1 MEKNTGKYYWFDE
14 SPRFLISKKK
24 QMIIHRKAF
33 AYVGVAMLI
42 ALTSCSKSP
51 CQESKDDLI
60 VETVLTAAEQSR
72 LTPTQVIQSLREG
85 NARFCLNDLTA
96 RDHSKQVREA
106 ARSQFPKA
114 VIVSCLDSRIPV
126 EDIFDKGI
134 GDIFVARVAG
144 NVINEDILGSLEYG
158 CAVAGA
164 KVVVVL
170 GHENCGAIKAGID
183 NVRTGNITSLVVKI
197 RRAVDRA
204 GENEIDPSSENK
216 DFISAVCLA
225 NIQTSLADIYEGSPI
240 LKNLEKEGKIT
251 IVGALYDINTGRVSF
266 LDKGK

>member
-1 MEKNTGKYYWFDE
+1 MINEKKV
-14 SPRFLISKKK
+14 
-24 QMIIHRKAF
+24 F
-33 AYVGVAMLI
+33 AYLCLGL
-42 ALTSCSKSP
+42 LTATISCSQSP
-51 CQESKDDLI
+51 CGEGKDNLI
-60 VETVLTAAEQSR
+60 VETVLTADEQSR
-72 LTPTQVIQSLREG
+72 LTPDQVIQSLRDG
-85 NARFCLNDLTA
+85 NARFYANDLTA

-134 GDIFVARVAG
+134 GDVFVARVAG

-183 NVRTGNITSLVVKI
+183 NVRSGNIKSLVAKI
-197 RRAVDRA
+197 RRAVDHA
-204 GENEIDPSSENK
+204 ATNEVDPSPDNK
-216 DFISAVCLA
+216 DFVHAVCLA
-225 NIQTSLADIYEGSPI
+225 NVQISLADIYKNSPI
-240 LKNLEKEGKIT
+240 LKALEKQSKIR
-251 IVGALYDINTGRVSF
+251 IIGALYDINTGRVRF
-266 LDKGK
+266 LDEDQ

>member
-1 MEKNTGKYYWFDE
+1 
-14 SPRFLISKKK
+14 
-24 QMIIHRKAF
+24 MITDRKVF
-33 AYVGVAMLI
+33 AYVCVGML
-42 ALTSCSKSP
+42 AATLSCSKSP
-51 CQESKDDLI
+51 CEENKDNLI

-72 LTPTQVIQSLREG
+72 LTPDQVIQSLREG
-85 NARFCLNDLTA
+85 NARFCANDLTA
-96 RDHSKQVREA
+96 RDHSKQIREA

-144 NVINEDILGSLEYG
+144 NVINEDILGSLEFG

-183 NVRTGNITSLVVKI
+183 NVRTGNITSLVKKI

-204 GENEIDPSSENK
+204 ATAEIDPSPENK
-216 DFISAVCLA
+216 DFTQAVCLA
-225 NIQTSLADIYEGSPI
+225 NIQISLE
-240 LKNLEKEGKIT
+240 EKLCNYCNHLIISMLYLGLI
-251 IVGALYDINTGRVSF
+251 IVA
-266 LDKGK
+266 KP

>member
-1 MEKNTGKYYWFDE
+1 MIRDKIFVLLGI
-14 SPRFLISKKK
+14 FLLN
-24 QMIIHRKAF
+24 
-33 AYVGVAMLI
+33 G
-42 ALTSCSKSP
+42 SCSKSP
-51 CQESKDDLI
+51 CEESKDNLI
-60 VETVLTAAEQSR
+60 VETVLTADEQSR
-72 LTPTQVIQSLREG
+72 LTPDQVIQSLRDG
-85 NARFCLNDLTA
+85 NARFCANDLTA

-134 GDIFVARVAG
+134 GDVFVARVAG
-144 NVINEDILGSLEYG
+144 NVINEDILGSLEYA

-170 GHENCGAIKAGID
+170 GHEGCGAVKAGID

-204 GENEIDPSSENK
+204 AATEIDPSPENK
-216 DFISAVCLA
+216 DFIHSVCLA
-225 NIQTSLADIYEGSPI
+225 NIQISLTDIHENSPI
-240 LKNLEKEGKIT
+240 LKALEKQRKIR
-251 IVGALYDINTGRVSF
+251 IVGALYDINTGRVKF
-266 LDKGK
+266 LDEGH

>member
-1 MEKNTGKYYWFDE
+1 MIKE
-14 SPRFLISKKK
+14 SRILGSL
-24 QMIIHRKAF
+24 A
-33 AYVGVAMLI
+33 VVL
-42 ALTSCSKSP
+42 ALAVSCSKSP
-51 CQESKDDLI
+51 CDESKDNLI
-60 VETVLTAAEQSR
+60 VETVLTADEQSR
-72 LTPTQVIQSLREG
+72 LTPDQVIKSLRDG
-85 NARFCLNDLTA
+85 NARFCSNDLTA

-134 GDIFVARVAG
+134 GDVFVARVAG

-183 NVRTGNITSLVVKI
+183 NVRSGNITSLVMKI
-197 RRAVDRA
+197 RRAVDHVTV
-204 GENEIDPSSENK
+204 NEVDPSPENQN
-216 DFISAVCLA
+216 FVHAVSLA
-225 NIQTSLADIYEGSPI
+225 NVKVSLADIHENSPI
-240 LKNLEKEGKIT
+240 LNALEKQDKIR
-251 IVGALYDINTGRVSF
+251 IVGALYDINTGRVKF
-266 LDKGK
+266 LDEGE

>member
-1 MEKNTGKYYWFDE
+1 MARYCWSDE
-14 SPRFLISKKK
+14 SGGRQVCKTPEMTID
-24 QMIIHRKAF
+24 RKVF
-33 AYVGVAMLI
+33 AYVGVGMLVAI
-42 ALTSCSKSP
+42 LSCSKSP
-51 CQESKDDLI
+51 CEESKDNLI
-60 VETVLTAAEQSR
+60 VETVLTAEEQSR
-72 LTPTQVIQSLREG
+72 LTPAQVIQSLREG
-85 NARFCLNDLTA
+85 NARFCANDLTA
-96 RDHSKQVREA
+96 RDHSKQIREA

-134 GDIFVARVAG
+134 GDVFVARVAG

-197 RRAVDRA
+197 RRAVDQA
-204 GENEIDPSSENK
+204 AAEINPAPKSK
-216 DFISAVCLA
+216 DFIHAVCLA
-225 NIQTSLADIYEGSPI
+225 NVRISLTDIHNNSPI
-240 LKNLEKEGKIT
+240 LKTLEEQGKIS
-251 IVGALYDINTGRVSF
+251 IVGALYDINTGQVKF
-266 LDKGK
+266 LDKNQ

>member
-1 MEKNTGKYYWFDE
+1 MTK
-14 SPRFLISKKK
+14 SKKV
-24 QMIIHRKAF
+24 F
-33 AYVGVAMLI
+33 TYVCLGMLTVT
-42 ALTSCSKSP
+42 LSCSKSP
-51 CQESKDDLI
+51 CEESKDNLI
-60 VETVLTAAEQSR
+60 VETVLTADEQSR
-72 LTPTQVIQSLREG
+72 LTPDQVIQSLREG
-85 NARFCLNDLTA
+85 NARFCSNDLTA

-134 GDIFVARVAG
+134 GDVFVARVAG

-183 NVRTGNITSLVVKI
+183 NVRTGNITSLVLKI
-197 RRAVDRA
+197 RRAVDHA
-204 GENEIDPSSENK
+204 MATETDPAPENQ
-216 DFISAVCLA
+216 DFIRAVCLA
-225 NIQTSLADIYEGSPI
+225 NVQISLNDIHGNSPI
-240 LKNLEKEGKIT
+240 LKALEKQNKIK
-251 IVGALYDINTGRVSF
+251 IVGALYDINTGRVKF
-266 LDKGK
+266 LEGQ

>member
-1 MEKNTGKYYWFDE
+1 MTID
-14 SPRFLISKKK
+14 KKVL
-24 QMIIHRKAF
+24 
-33 AYVGVAMLI
+33 AYIVVGMLTAI
-42 ALTSCSKSP
+42 LSCSKSP
-51 CQESKDDLI
+51 CEGGKDNLI
-60 VETVLTAAEQSR
+60 VETVLTADEQSR
-72 LTPTQVIQSLREG
+72 LTPAQVIQSLREG
-85 NARFCLNDLTA
+85 NVRFCANDLTA
-96 RDHSKQVREA
+96 RDHSKQIREA

-197 RRAVDRA
+197 RRAVDQA
-204 GENEIDPSSENK
+204 AAAEINPAPKSK
-216 DFISAVCLA
+216 DFIHAVCLA
-225 NIQTSLADIYEGSPI
+225 NVQISLTDIHDNSPI
-240 LKNLEKEGKIT
+240 LKTLEEQGKIS
-251 IVGALYDINTGRVSF
+251 IVGALYDINTGQVKF
-266 LDKGK
+266 LDRDQ